1 MWLETGL
8 LPGTS
13 SDLPLSSS
21 SRTLLT
27 PVTGASSH
35 KSNSF
40 NSMLSDL
47 PVIQNHLESLSDAPA
62 LHTEF
67 WFGKFWVEVENL
79 HFYKFPGNADA
90 GSTLWEPIYLIVK
103 SNLVLSQFPCL
114 YIILKLLTF
123 VLLKC
128 QYFLAFLWA

>member
-13 SDLPLSSS
+13 SHLPLFSC

-27 PVTGASSH
+27 PVTGATSH

-40 NSMLSDL
+40 NSLLSDFL
-47 PVIQNHLESLSDAPA
+47 VIQNHLESLSDAPA
-62 LHTEF
+62 LHTKF
-67 WFGKFWVEVENL
+67 WFGKSWVEVENL
-79 HFYKFPGNADA
+79 HFCKFPGNADG
-90 GSTLWEPIYLIVK
+90 GSTLWELIYLIVK

-114 YIILKLLTF
+114 YIIFKLLTF
-123 VLLKC
+123 TLPKC